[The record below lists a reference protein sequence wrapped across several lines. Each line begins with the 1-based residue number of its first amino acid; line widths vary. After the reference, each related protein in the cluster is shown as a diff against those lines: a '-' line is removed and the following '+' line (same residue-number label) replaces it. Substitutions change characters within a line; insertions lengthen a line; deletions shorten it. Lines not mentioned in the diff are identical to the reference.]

1 MGSKYINRTVGNF
14 FIGILFCNKIF
25 LLNPTVSWVASWD
38 SSNSIR
44 WIPDKNAKSVL
55 PGNYRTTLS
64 VSWCET
70 FISVFFACGLVIPV
84 FIVFRKRASRQTKN
98 APKNRSRYNALTGS
112 AFLFPALFLRGMASL
127 RRKCYKQSLR
137 ILKMLYKCEHN
148 FLHVCKT
155 RQKFQNQPSWLWN
168 WRMSFVLVVYWPLM
182 STGLLL
188 KGSVTYRNIEQLELI
203 SIYQAT
209 MLDVSYRS
217 HSERTGTQRTCKN
230 N

>member
-84 FIVFRKRASRQTKN
+84 FIVF
-98 APKNRSRYNALTGS
+98 
-112 AFLFPALFLRGMASL
+112 PAGNGPHD
-127 RRKCYKQSLR
+127 KQ
-137 ILKMLYKCEHN
+137 
-148 FLHVCKT
+148 KT
-155 RQKFQNQPSWLWN
+155 RQKIVHDTMPWQAVPFCFPRYFYAAWQVYAGNAINRVWEYWKCFTSASII
-168 WRMSFVLVVYWPLM
+168 SFTFAKQGRNFKINPLDCEIE
-182 STGLLL
+182 GCLL
-188 KGSVTYRNIEQLELI
+188 S
-203 SIYQAT
+203 
-209 MLDVSYRS
+209 
-217 HSERTGTQRTCKN
+217 
-230 N
+230 